1 MKTIL
6 VAATIGFLPCLVSAQ
21 VHKCIDAAGKI
32 AFTERACDAG
42 QVTQRRDIP
51 LSTEQTPAM
60 RRQSAQEGKDR
71 AAADR
76 SEAISMMLRDGRIDE
91 ARALA
96 RTADERA
103 MVNDAAAASA
113 AQKKAQDRADSER
126 RQRESHEKLLKSLK
140 R

>member
-1 MKTIL
+1 MKTLLFLLL
-6 VAATIGFLPCLVSAQ
+6 VCVFNASVHAQ
-21 VHKCIDAAGKI
+21 LNRCVDAAGKI
-32 AFTERACDAG
+32 TFTERACDVG

-60 RRQSAQEGKDR
+60 RRQSAQEGRDR

-126 RQRESHEKLLKSLK
+126 RQRESHEKLLKSL
-140 R
+140 RR